1 MFNSSVSS
9 THLVHSRSSIN
20 MMQSSEGG
28 SRAGWSRGV
37 WREAT
42 PPSGETNAP
51 EIPRQCL
58 GQATSHLMESGSDSK
73 ECACNAGDPSS
84 IPGSGRSPGEGNSYP
99 LQCSCLENPMG
110 RGAWWAIV
118 HGVAK
123 NQTWLSN
130 FHSVIHKT

>member
-1 MFNSSVSS
+1 MREREFMFNSSVSS

-37 WREAT
+37 WREAM

-51 EIPRQCL
+51 EIPRPCL

-99 LQCSCLENPMG
+99 LQCSCLENPTD
-110 RGAWWAIV
+110 REAWRAPV
-118 HGVAK
+118 QGVTES
-123 NQTWLSN
+123 QTRLSD
-130 FHSVIHKT
+130 

>member
-1 MFNSSVSS
+1 
-9 THLVHSRSSIN
+9 

-73 ECACNAGDPSS
+73 ECACNAGDPVPALGQEDPLEKGIATHSS
-84 IPGSGRSPGEGNSYP
+84 VLAWRIPWTEKPGGPQSKGSQRVRHN
-99 LQCSCLENPMG
+99 
-110 RGAWWAIV
+110 
-118 HGVAK
+118 
-123 NQTWLSN
+123 
-130 FHSVIHKT
+130 